1 MAKTDELIED
11 LVRDLRPVRRHAL
24 ANLLARALLPALL
37 ISAALI
43 LFGHGPRPDLRAALS
58 VPAFWVKSAYPL
70 LLAMIGLGALLVAAR
85 PGGRPLGSALPV
97 AIVYAL
103 LVALALLQ
111 MREASSPEES
121 RRLVMGISAWYCPLI
136 ILATGAPPMAATFWF
151 LRRSAPTAPT
161 VAGIV
166 AGLSAGALGAWIYS
180 WGCIENGLPFVA
192 LWYTL
197 GIALCT
203 MIGGIIGRLWLKW

>member
-1 MAKTDELIED
+1 MTKTNDLIED

-24 ANLLARALLPALL
+24 ASLLARALLPGMAL
-37 ISAALI
+37 SASFV
-43 LFGHGPRPDLRAALS
+43 LFGHGLRPDLGAALS

-70 LLAMIGLGALLVAAR
+70 LLALIGLGALLVVAR
-85 PGGRPLGSALPV
+85 PGGRPLGSVLEV

-103 LVALALLQ
+103 LVALAVLQ
-111 MREASSPEES
+111 LRQAASPEES
-121 RRLVMGISAWYCPLI
+121 RRLVMGVSALYCPLI
-136 ILATGAPPMAATFWF
+136 ILATGAPLMAATFWF

-161 VAGIV
+161 LAGTL
-166 AGLSAGALGAWIYS
+166 AGLAAGALGAWTYS

-197 GIALCT
+197 GIGLCT
-203 MIGGIIGRLWLKW
+203 ALGGLMGRFWLRW